1 MIDFRYHLV
10 SLVAVFL
17 ALAVGIVLGSA
28 TLSGPISDKLTGDVT
43 RLSADKRALESQV
56 GELRT
61 SLDASDQFA
70 AAVAPRLVSGTLAD
84 RRVLLVTAP
93 QTPGDLP
100 ERLVPVLRA
109 AGARVTGTLQLL
121 PALSDRSSSVLVE
134 DLVAQVVPAGVELPE
149 GEPVER
155 ATAELAAALVRPSA
169 GKGVD
174 PAEAQAV
181 VSAFEEAEL
190 VRFDATG
197 EVIEQADLAVV
208 LTGERAQAPAPDGPA
223 ADGPAADGPAA
234 DGPAAD
240 GRAVDL
246 EQSWSEQQQALLG
259 LVREL
264 DARSDGAVAAGPLGS
279 AGDAG
284 LLQLL
289 RAEPAVARA
298 VSSVDNADRGAGLVA
313 VVLALAQ
320 PRAGQ
325 FGAGE
330 GATAVLP
337 AAAP

>member
-10 SLVAVFL
+10 SIIAIFL
-17 ALAVGIVLGSA
+17 ALAVGIVLGTA
-28 TLSGPISDKLTGDVT
+28 ALTGPIQDNFTGNIT
-43 RLSADKRALESQV
+43 RLSADKRVLEGDVEQ
-56 GELRT
+56 LRAE
-61 SLDASDQFA
+61 LDAADEFA
-70 AAVAPRLVSGTLAD
+70 VTVAPRLVQGTLTD
-84 RRVLLVTAP
+84 RDVLLVT
-93 QTPGDLP
+93 TPETPPDLA
-100 ERLVPVLRA
+100 ERLTPVLRA
-109 AGARVTGTLQLL
+109 AGAQVTGTLQLL
-121 PALSDRSSSVLVE
+121 PALSDRSSRVLVE

-155 ATAELAAALVRPSA
+155 ATAELAAALVRPRA

-197 EVIEQADLAVV
+197 EVLEQADLAVV
-208 LTGERAQAPAPDGPA
+208 LTGERAQA
-223 ADGPAADGPAA
+223 PAA

>member
-28 TLSGPISDKLTGDVT
+28 TLSGPISDKLTGDVS

-61 SLDASDQFA
+61 QLDVSDQFA
-70 AAVAPRLVSGTLAD
+70 AAVAPRLVAGTLAD
-84 RRVLLVTAP
+84 RRVLLVTSP
-93 QTPGDLP
+93 QTPADLP

-109 AGARVTGTLQLL
+109 AGAQVTGTLQLL
-121 PALSDRSSSVLVE
+121 PALSDGASSVLVE

-155 ATAELAAALVRPSA
+155 ATAELAAALVRPRA
-169 GKGVD
+169 GEGVD
-174 PAEAQAV
+174 AAEAQAV

-190 VRFDATG
+190 VRFDPTG
-197 EVIEQADLAVV
+197 EVLEQADLAVV
-208 LTGERAQAPAPDGPA
+208 LAGTRAAATSGEGA
-223 ADGPAADGPAA
+223 ANG
-234 DGPAAD
+234 AAD

-259 LVREL
+259 LLREL
-264 DARSDGAVAAGPLGS
+264 DRRSDGAVAAGPLGS
-279 AGDAG
+279 AADSG

-298 VSSVDNADRGAGLVA
+298 VSSVDNADRQAGLVA

-320 PRAGQ
+320 QRTGQ

-337 AAAP
+337 VSAP